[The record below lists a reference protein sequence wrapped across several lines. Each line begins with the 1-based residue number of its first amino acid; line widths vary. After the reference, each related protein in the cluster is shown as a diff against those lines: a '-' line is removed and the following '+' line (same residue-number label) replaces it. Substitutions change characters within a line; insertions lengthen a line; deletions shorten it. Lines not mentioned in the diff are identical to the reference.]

1 MHALDNYFAQGFLAK
16 KLVDRPRKQILN
28 RSVNCLI
35 VSRKENKVAM
45 CKLGTIVFA
54 LFSVFSRPFRFS
66 VENQFSLT
74 GRQES
79 GQNKCM
85 RNQQGAPNVNFRT
98 VSVRKTSRIFG
109 TFVAKFL
116 ACLPLLG
123 FSNI

>member
-54 LFSVFSRPFRFS
+54 LFSVVVAVSTHLCVVCRYFAVLCRF
-66 VENQFSLT
+66 FKAISLH
-74 GRQES
+74 
-79 GQNKCM
+79 C
-85 RNQQGAPNVNFRT
+85 
-98 VSVRKTSRIFG
+98 RKLI
-109 TFVAKFL
+109 
-116 ACLPLLG
+116 
-123 FSNI
+123 